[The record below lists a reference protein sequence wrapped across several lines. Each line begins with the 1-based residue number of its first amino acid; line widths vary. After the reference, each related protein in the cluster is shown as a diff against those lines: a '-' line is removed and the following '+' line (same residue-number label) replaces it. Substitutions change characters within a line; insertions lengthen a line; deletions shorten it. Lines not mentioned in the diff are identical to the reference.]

1 VHLRHSASHAAALM
15 NALRPRDER
24 IDVTREAY
32 PAAYSAD
39 SRISACWSSGG

>member
-1 VHLRHSASHAAALM
+1 MLHANASSVKT